1 MFHVDVV
8 GQLSFP
14 TSNQSDRGAERI
26 SVEMGAALR
35 QRGASNVSI
44 QVLDLSVDGFKA
56 ATHLE
61 LHVGMDVWLKLPGL
75 EGWHSRVAW
84 MNGHLI
90 GCKFV
95 RPLHPAV
102 VQMLATKWKAP

>member
-1 MFHVDVV
+1 MFHVDII
-8 GQLSFP
+8 GQLS
-14 TSNQSDRGAERI
+14 TSASQSERSAERV
-26 SVEMGAALR
+26 SVEIGAGLR
-35 QRGASNVSI
+35 QRGASGVSI
-44 QVLDLSVDGFKA
+44 QILDLSTDGFKA

-61 LHVGMDVWLKLPGL
+61 LSIGTDVWVKLPGL

-84 MNGHLI
+84 INGHLM

-102 VQMLATKWKAP
+102 VEMLVKKWKRA